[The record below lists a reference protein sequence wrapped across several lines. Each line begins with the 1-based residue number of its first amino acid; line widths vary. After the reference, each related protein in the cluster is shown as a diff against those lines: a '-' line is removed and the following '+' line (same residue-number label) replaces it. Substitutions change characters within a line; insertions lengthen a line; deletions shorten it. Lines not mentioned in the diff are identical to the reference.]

1 MAAIGA
7 VTLDGARIALG
18 DESIDS
24 LRKGLRGDLIRSHDD
39 AYESTRH
46 VLRRRSA
53 SRSRRRCSR
62 GRMRSSNDRIVQG
75 ETP

>member
-46 VLRRRSA
+46 VLLRRSA
-53 SRSRRRCSR
+53 
-62 GRMRSSNDRIVQG
+62 
-75 ETP
+75 